1 MGKKKKGGQI
11 FGQFFFL
18 LINEFIK
25 SGKVFVKIVST
36 HTFYFHF
43 FCMIVSGVV
52 NSFCFNYYFVLVFLI
67 FDFVG
72 HKKLI

>member
-1 MGKKKKGGQI
+1 MGKKKKVGKYLGK
-11 FGQFFFL
+11 FFL

-36 HTFYFHF
+36 HTFYFHI
-43 FCMIVSGVV
+43 FCMILSGVV

-67 FDFVG
+67 FDFV
-72 HKKLI
+72 